1 MEAALGEVIIDNM
14 IYSARYAQ
22 PPRVAAA
29 PEAPEAPDVHQEEE
43 EDAMSHRR
51 RSSNDASADRC
62 HQTSLVTTDL
72 DEPILKEPDYIN
84 LPARLD
90 VEEEENIYE
99 EINELQKRRMALG
112 GSPTAVPMVTSSAQ
126 QHQQHHKDTGGVG
139 GSGSLQVLEDEVAR
153 VHLSHDK
160 TLNKL
165 NLDFEQFLKPESPEP
180 VLPEVVPNPQPHH
193 HHHHNRS
200 NSSVSVAQLMIQGSE
215 RASTVLTRCES
226 LDMMMI
232 SPAIQRRPS
241 VGSTNSTSSSVTSGS
256 ASQRS
261 DTRQSLRQ
269 FHQGL
274 QKGIQIANQGLVDF
288 SEKCVK
294 SLLLTKRSS
303 RNKKVAAV
311 NNGMS
316 RSFSFLFSLAYTCVT
331 HSSLSSLPLDVDYD
345 TKTGSDY
352 LSII

>member
-22 PPRVAAA
+22 PPRVAA
-29 PEAPEAPDVHQEEE
+29 APEAPDVHQEEE

-112 GSPTAVPMVTSSAQ
+112 GSPAAVPMVTSSAQ
-126 QHQQHHKDTGGVG
+126 QHQQHHKDNTGGV
-139 GSGSLQVLEDEVAR
+139 GSLQVLEDEVAR

-180 VLPEVVPNPQPHH
+180 VLPEVVPNQPHH

-303 RNKKVAAV
+303 SRNKKVAAAV

-316 RSFSFLFSLAYTCVT
+316 RSFSFLLGLHLRDSFFVELTTARCR
-331 HSSLSSLPLDVDYD
+331 L
-345 TKTGSDY
+345 
-352 LSII
+352 